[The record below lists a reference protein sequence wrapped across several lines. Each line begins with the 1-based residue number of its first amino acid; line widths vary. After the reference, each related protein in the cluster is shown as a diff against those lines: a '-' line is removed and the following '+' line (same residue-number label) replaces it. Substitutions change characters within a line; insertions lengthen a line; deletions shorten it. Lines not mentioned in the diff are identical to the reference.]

1 MNEAP
6 GDNSNGD
13 AAARVAADELL
24 QVEHK
29 VASARVVLARLLQ
42 EVVVAENLLR
52 GSEAAQL
59 LAANEQL
66 ILTALRNQS
75 EAETAAAAL
84 ARATR
89 SADLDGLTEL
99 PNRALMLDR
108 LAQAL
113 STAKRH
119 ERRLAVLF
127 MDLNNFKQVNDSL
140 GHAMGDEVLKVVAH
154 RLVAAVRDADTV
166 CRYGGDEFVV
176 LLTEINEPADAE
188 RIADALILALAAPSR
203 IGEQVMRLT
212 ASIGIAIHPDDG
224 DDIQTLLDHAD
235 SAMYTAKRQGLG
247 NAAFYSRDGAVPA
260 VSAAHAPPAGV
271 PAPPLV
277 QALHDPVAGHGGAL
291 EDQQRRAAEL
301 REANEQ
307 LVLAVLSAQELQ
319 ASSERALRRHA
330 EFMATVAEELG
341 NPLAPIRLAAAMLG
355 EVKSAE
361 PLLPRAQAIIEQQ
374 VENMARLVASV
385 QEVARAGRAGF
396 QLERQRVELAKVVDA
411 AVAGC
416 RPAMDA
422 RLQTFT
428 LRLPETSVMV
438 TGQADRL
445 QQLVRNL
452 LDNASQYT
460 PDLGRIQ
467 LVLAV
472 KGDAAELT
480 VSDSGIG
487 ITAQA
492 LPTIFE
498 PFAQDIAA
506 IGFRSVGVGVGVGI
520 GLSVVRSLVQ
530 AHGGTVVAHSAGTG
544 RGSQFVVSLP
554 LAPPRS
560 AQPGA
565 APDVAR

>member
-1 MNEAP
+1 MNDDHIAAAGPER
-6 GDNSNGD
+6 D
-13 AAARVAADELL
+13 AANELS

-52 GSEAAQL
+52 GSKAAQL

-66 ILTALRNQS
+66 ILTALRNQG
-75 EAETAAAAL
+75 EAEIAAMAL
-84 ARATR
+84 ARVTR

-113 STAKRH
+113 ATAKRH
-119 ERRLAVLF
+119 DRRLAVLF
-127 MDLNNFKQVNDSL
+127 MDLNNFKQVNDSM

-166 CRYGGDEFVV
+166 CRYGGDEFVI
-176 LLTEINEPADAE
+176 LLTEITEPADAG

-203 IGEQVMRLT
+203 IGDKVMRLT

-224 DDIQTLLDHAD
+224 DDIQTLLDRAD
-235 SAMYTAKRQGLG
+235 GAMYAAKRQGLG
-247 NAAFYSRDGAVPA
+247 IAAFYSREGAVPA
-260 VSAAHAPPAGV
+260 PPDGV

-277 QALHDPVAGHGGAL
+277 QALRDPVAGHSRAL
-291 EDQQRRAAEL
+291 EDQQRRATEL

-307 LVLAVLSAQELQ
+307 LVLAVLTAQDLQ

-330 EFMATVAEELG
+330 EFMALVAKELG

-355 EVKSAE
+355 EVKSTE
-361 PLLPRAQAIIEQQ
+361 PLLPRAQAIIERQ

-385 QEVARAGRAGF
+385 QEVASAGRAAF
-396 QLERQRVELAKVVDA
+396 QLNRQRVDLVQVVDA

-416 RPAMDA
+416 RAEMDA

-428 LRLPETSVMV
+428 LRLPETPVMV
-438 TGQADRL
+438 AGQADRL

-460 PDLGRIQ
+460 PDFGRIQ
-467 LVLAV
+467 LALAL
-472 KGDAAELT
+472 KGDSAELR

-487 ITAQA
+487 ITALA

-498 PFAQDIAA
+498 PFAQDVPA
-506 IGFRSVGVGVGVGI
+506 IGFRGVGLGI
-520 GLSVVRSLVQ
+520 GLSVVRSLVE
-530 AHGGTVVAHSAGTG
+530 AHGGTVFAHSAGTG

-554 LAPPRS
+554 LA
-560 AQPGA
+560 QPGTA
-565 APDVAR
+565 SDSRA

>member
-1 MNEAP
+1 MNVDP
-6 GDNSNGD
+6 GGKGEGDGNGGD
-13 AAARVAADELL
+13 DGDDGRAHAAANELL
-24 QVEHK
+24 QVEQK

-66 ILTALRNQS
+66 VLTALRNQH
-75 EAETAAAAL
+75 EAEIAATAL
-84 ARATR
+84 ARVTR
-89 SADLDGLTEL
+89 SADLDSLTEL

-113 STAKRH
+113 ATAKRH

-166 CRYGGDEFVV
+166 CRYGGDEFVI
-176 LLTEINEPADAE
+176 LLTEITEPADAG
-188 RIADALILALAAPSR
+188 RIADDLILALAAPSR
-203 IGEQVMRLT
+203 IGDQVMRLS

-224 DDIQTLLDHAD
+224 DDIQTLLDRAD
-235 SAMYTAKRQGLG
+235 VAMYTAKRQGLG
-247 NAAFYSRDGAVPA
+247 NAIFYSAEGAVPA
-260 VSAAHAPPAGV
+260 PPDGV
-271 PAPPLV
+271 RAPPLV
-277 QALHDPVAGHGGAL
+277 QALRDPVAGHDGAL
-291 EDQQRRAAEL
+291 QDQQRQAAEL

-319 ASSERALRRHA
+319 GSSERALRRQA
-330 EFMATVAEELG
+330 EFMATVAQELA

-361 PLLPRAQAIIEQQ
+361 PVLPRAQAIIEQQ

-385 QEVARAGRAGF
+385 QEVARAGRTAF
-396 QLERQRVELAKVVDA
+396 QLERQRVDLARVVDA

-428 LRLPETSVMV
+428 LRLPETPVMV
-438 TGQADRL
+438 VGQADRL

-472 KGDAAELT
+472 KGDAVALT

-487 ITAQA
+487 ITALA

-498 PFAQDIAA
+498 PFAQDIPA
-506 IGFRSVGVGVGVGI
+506 IGLRGVGLGI
-520 GLSVVRSLVQ
+520 GLSVVRSLVE
-530 AHGGTVVAHSAGTG
+530 AHGGTGVAHSAGTG
-544 RGSQFVVSLP
+544 RGSQFVVNLP
-554 LAPPRS
+554 LAR
-560 AQPGA
+560 A
-565 APDVAR
+565 AAEGRA